1 MPDEVDD
8 DQAAALLLQGLTAM
22 ALVRDCARIEPGET
36 IVVEAAAGGTGSL
49 SVQLAKAAGAKVI
62 GLASS
67 EEKRALVERLGADAT
82 VDSRSEDLGAAIREA
97 NDGERVDAVLHMSG
111 GEAFDA
117 ELGVLAPLGRMVVF
131 GIASR
136 EQRDVSTA
144 ALLRGS
150 KAVIGFWLVHL
161 LARRELVAPM
171 IGELLGA
178 VAAGELEVTVGERL
192 SALRGRARARRP
204 DRPPHHRQAPL
215 WTRAESEP
223 RFKDLGLAP
232 EIQQAIDE
240 LGFDEPTPIQEQA
253 IPELLGGHDV
263 IGQAQTGTGKTAAFG
278 LPLLQYL
285 DPDNDEVQAVV
296 LTPTRELC
304 IQVTQALRAYA
315 EHLDV
320 EIVAVFGG
328 APIKSQQAQLRAGAH
343 VVVATVGRM
352 MDLMSRRSLVLTA
365 ARYVVLDE
373 ADEMLD
379 LGFIEDVEK
388 ILRMCPS
395 GRQTALFS
403 ATMPPPVKRLAE
415 SYMYDPT
422 TISITPK
429 TLTVDAIAQA
439 FVEVP
444 AKEKAARL
452 VELLKTEEPEQAI
465 IFCRTKIGASKLEKT
480 LKDKGLD
487 VKALHGD
494 LSQGV
499 RDGVMIAFKDHRVR
513 LLVATDIAARGL
525 DIEHVTHVIN
535 YDVPASSEV
544 YVHRIGR
551 TGRVGRT
558 GRAITL
564 VTPAQRDEID
574 RIERDVKTTI
584 GEWESPEERL
594 EHAPRPR
601 RRERRIPRSP
611 ARAEELRSLRRP
623 RGRGDDPR
631 PERGPRTRSRGDRR
645 CGSRQALRQPRRAQR
660 HHGGGPALGAARG
673 RRPAR
678 GGDPRRPRPAPLLL
692 RRGRPRV
699 KPSAAVEFLDGTK
712 LKGKEIRLEIA
723 KS

>member
-1 MPDEVDD
+1 
-8 DQAAALLLQGLTAM
+8 
-22 ALVRDCARIEPGET
+22 
-36 IVVEAAAGGTGSL
+36 
-49 SVQLAKAAGAKVI
+49 
-62 GLASS
+62 
-67 EEKRALVERLGADAT
+67 
-82 VDSRSEDLGAAIREA
+82 
-97 NDGERVDAVLHMSG
+97 MS
-111 GEAFDA
+111 A
-117 ELGVLAPLGRMVVF
+117 
-131 GIASR
+131 
-136 EQRDVSTA
+136 
-144 ALLRGS
+144 
-150 KAVIGFWLVHL
+150 
-161 LARRELVAPM
+161 
-171 IGELLGA
+171 
-178 VAAGELEVTVGERL
+178 
-192 SALRGRARARRP
+192 
-204 DRPPHHRQAPL
+204 
-215 WTRAESEP
+215 
-223 RFKDLGLAP
+223 FKDLGLSP
-232 EIQQAIDE
+232 DIQQALDE

-285 DPDNDEVQAVV
+285 DPGNDEVQAIV

-315 EHLDV
+315 EHLPI

-328 APIKSQQAQLRAGAH
+328 APIRSQQSQLRSGAH

-403 ATMPPPVKRLAE
+403 ATMPPPVQRLAE
-415 SYMYDPT
+415 GYMYDPT

-429 TLTVDAIAQA
+429 ELTVDAIAQA
-439 FVEVP
+439 FIEVP
-444 AKEKAARL
+444 AKDKAARL

-465 IFCRTKIGASKLEKT
+465 IFTRTKIGASKLEKL

-499 RDGVMIAFKDHRVR
+499 RDGVMISFKDHRVK

-525 DIEHVTHVIN
+525 DVDHVTHVIN
-535 YDVPASSEV
+535 YDVPNSSET

-558 GRAITL
+558 GRAITF
-564 VTPAQRDEID
+564 VTPDQRDEIG
-574 RIERDVKTTI
+574 RIERDVNTSI
-584 GEWESPEERL
+584 GEWETPEERL

-601 RRERRIPRSP
+601 RRDRSERRQKVEQAAPAGNGATADAEAVVDGDGSDGEAKRDTVKLFVNRGERSGIS
-611 ARAEELRSLRRP
+611 EEDLRW
-623 RGRGDDPR
+623 
-631 PERGPRTRSRGDRR
+631 
-645 CGSRQALRQPRRAQR
+645 ALRE
-660 HHGGGPALGAARG
+660 GAVLA
-673 RRPAR
+673 
-678 GGDPRRPRPAPLLL
+678 DDDVHDV
-692 RRGRPRV
+692 RV
-699 KPSAAVEFLDGTK
+699 LHRFSFVEVNPDHAERTVEFLDGTK

>member
-1 MPDEVDD
+1 V
-8 DQAAALLLQGLTAM
+8 TAF
-22 ALVRDCARIEPGET
+22 
-36 IVVEAAAGGTGSL
+36 
-49 SVQLAKAAGAKVI
+49 
-62 GLASS
+62 
-67 EEKRALVERLGADAT
+67 
-82 VDSRSEDLGAAIREA
+82 
-97 NDGERVDAVLHMSG
+97 N
-111 GEAFDA
+111 
-117 ELGVLAPLGRMVVF
+117 ELG
-131 GIASR
+131 
-136 EQRDVSTA
+136 
-144 ALLRGS
+144 
-150 KAVIGFWLVHL
+150 
-161 LARRELVAPM
+161 
-171 IGELLGA
+171 
-178 VAAGELEVTVGERL
+178 L
-192 SALRGRARARRP
+192 SP
-204 DRPPHHRQAPL
+204 Q
-215 WTRAESEP
+215 
-223 RFKDLGLAP
+223 
-232 EIQQAIDE
+232 IQQAIDE

-278 LPLLQYL
+278 LPLLQYV
-285 DPDNDEVQAVV
+285 DPAVDEVQAVV

-315 EHLDV
+315 EHVDV
-320 EIVAVFGG
+320 EIVAIFGG
-328 APIKSQQAQLRAGAH
+328 APIRTQQSQLRAGAH

-403 ATMPPPVKRLAE
+403 ATMPPPVQRLAE

-422 TISITPK
+422 TIRITPK
-429 TLTVDAIAQA
+429 KLTVDAIAQA
-439 FVEVP
+439 YVEVP
-444 AKEKAARL
+444 AREKGPKL
-452 VELLKTEEPEQAI
+452 VELLRAEEPEQAI
-465 IFCRTKIGASKLEKT
+465 IFCRTKIGASRLEKD

-494 LSQGV
+494 MSQGS

-558 GRAITL
+558 GRAITF

-584 GEWESPEERL
+584 GEWETPEERI

-601 RRERRIPRSP
+601 RRERREPEAAPNGAEPGDGGTPDSVKLFVNRGERSGIT
-611 ARAEELRSLRRP
+611 EEDLRW
-623 RGRGDDPR
+623 
-631 PERGPRTRSRGDRR
+631 
-645 CGSRQALRQPRRAQR
+645 ALRE
-660 HHGGGPALGAARG
+660 GAVLPDEAVHDIHVLHRFSFVHL
-673 RRPAR
+673 
-678 GGDPRRPRPAPLLL
+678 APDQAE
-692 RRGRPRV
+692 R
-699 KPSAAVEFLDGTK
+699 AVEYLDGTK
-712 LKGKEIRLEIA
+712 LKGREIRLEVA

>member
-1 MPDEVDD
+1 
-8 DQAAALLLQGLTAM
+8 
-22 ALVRDCARIEPGET
+22 
-36 IVVEAAAGGTGSL
+36 
-49 SVQLAKAAGAKVI
+49 
-62 GLASS
+62 
-67 EEKRALVERLGADAT
+67 
-82 VDSRSEDLGAAIREA
+82 
-97 NDGERVDAVLHMSG
+97 
-111 GEAFDA
+111 
-117 ELGVLAPLGRMVVF
+117 
-131 GIASR
+131 
-136 EQRDVSTA
+136 VSNP
-144 ALLRGS
+144 
-150 KAVIGFWLVHL
+150 FH
-161 LARRELVAPM
+161 
-171 IGELLGA
+171 
-178 VAAGELEVTVGERL
+178 
-192 SALRGRARARRP
+192 
-204 DRPPHHRQAPL
+204 
-215 WTRAESEP
+215 
-223 RFKDLGLAP
+223 DLGLSP
-232 EIQQAIDE
+232 PIQQALDE
-240 LGFDEPTPIQEQA
+240 LGFQDPTPIQEQA

-285 DPDNDEVQAVV
+285 DPENTEVQAVV

-304 IQVTQALRAYA
+304 IQVTQALRTYA
-315 EHLDV
+315 EHLDI

-328 APIKSQQAQLRAGAH
+328 APIRSQQSQLRSGAH

-403 ATMPPPVKRLAE
+403 ATMPPPIQKLAE
-415 SYMYDPT
+415 GYMYDPT
-422 TISITPK
+422 TIRITPK

-444 AKEKAARL
+444 AKDKAERL

-465 IFCRTKIGASKLEKT
+465 IFTRTKIGASKLEKL

-535 YDVPASSEV
+535 YDVPNSSET

-558 GRAITL
+558 GRAITF
-564 VTPAQRDEID
+564 VTPAQRDEIG
-574 RIERDVKTTI
+574 RIERDVKTSI

-601 RRERRIPRSP
+601 RRER
-611 ARAEELRSLRRP
+611 
-623 RGRGDDPR
+623 
-631 PERGPRTRSRGDRR
+631 PERSERSKPSERGERTEKVGPSGSGEASENGAPAEPETVEDGDGDGDEEARDTVKLFVNRGERSGISEEDLRW
-645 CGSRQALRQPRRAQR
+645 ALRE
-660 HHGGGPALGAARG
+660 GAVLPEEAIFEVRVLH
-673 RRPAR
+673 RFSFVEV
-678 GGDPRRPRPAPLLL
+678 APDQAE
-692 RRGRPRV
+692 RT
-699 KPSAAVEFLDGTK
+699 VEFLDGTK

>member
-1 MPDEVDD
+1 V
-8 DQAAALLLQGLTAM
+8 G
-22 ALVRDCARIEPGET
+22 
-36 IVVEAAAGGTGSL
+36 
-49 SVQLAKAAGAKVI
+49 VI
-62 GLASS
+62 
-67 EEKRALVERLGADAT
+67 
-82 VDSRSEDLGAAIREA
+82 
-97 NDGERVDAVLHMSG
+97 
-111 GEAFDA
+111 
-117 ELGVLAPLGRMVVF
+117 P
-131 GIASR
+131 
-136 EQRDVSTA
+136 
-144 ALLRGS
+144 
-150 KAVIGFWLVHL
+150 
-161 LARRELVAPM
+161 
-171 IGELLGA
+171 
-178 VAAGELEVTVGERL
+178 
-192 SALRGRARARRP
+192 
-204 DRPPHHRQAPL
+204 
-215 WTRAESEP
+215 
-223 RFKDLGLAP
+223 FKDLGLAP
-232 EIQQAIDE
+232 EIQQALDE
-240 LGFDEPTPIQEQA
+240 LGYEEPSPIQEKA
-253 IPELLGGHDV
+253 IPELLAGHDV

-278 LPLLQYL
+278 LPLLQYI
-285 DPDNDEVQAVV
+285 DPAVDEVQAVV

-415 SYMYDPT
+415 SYMYDPS
-422 TISITPK
+422 TIKITPK
-429 TLTVDAIAQA
+429 KLTVDAIAQA

-444 AKEKAARL
+444 ANGKAARL

-494 LSQGV
+494 MSQGS
-499 RDGVMIAFKDHRVR
+499 RDGVMIAFKDHRMR

-564 VTPAQRDEID
+564 VTPAQRDEIE
-574 RIERDVKTTI
+574 RIERDVKTSI
-584 GEWESPEERL
+584 GEWESPEERM

-601 RRERRIPRSP
+601 RRERTKAGDNGGKAETPGGEKAADGKAVKLFVNRGERSGID
-611 ARAEELRSLRRP
+611 EEDLRW
-623 RGRGDDPR
+623 
-631 PERGPRTRSRGDRR
+631 
-645 CGSRQALRQPRRAQR
+645 ALRE
-660 HHGGGPALGAARG
+660 GAVLPDEAIH
-673 RRPAR
+673 
-678 GGDPRRPRPAPLLL
+678 DV
-692 RRGRPRV
+692 RV
-699 KPSAAVEFLDGTK
+699 LHRFSFVEVDSEQADRTVEFLDGTK

>member
-1 MPDEVDD
+1 V
-8 DQAAALLLQGLTAM
+8 TA
-22 ALVRDCARIEPGET
+22 
-36 IVVEAAAGGTGSL
+36 
-49 SVQLAKAAGAKVI
+49 
-62 GLASS
+62 
-67 EEKRALVERLGADAT
+67 
-82 VDSRSEDLGAAIREA
+82 
-97 NDGERVDAVLHMSG
+97 
-111 GEAFDA
+111 
-117 ELGVLAPLGRMVVF
+117 
-131 GIASR
+131 
-136 EQRDVSTA
+136 
-144 ALLRGS
+144 
-150 KAVIGFWLVHL
+150 
-161 LARRELVAPM
+161 
-171 IGELLGA
+171 
-178 VAAGELEVTVGERL
+178 
-192 SALRGRARARRP
+192 
-204 DRPPHHRQAPL
+204 
-215 WTRAESEP
+215 
-223 RFKDLGLAP
+223 FKDLGLSP
-232 EIQQAIDE
+232 PIQQAIDE
-240 LGFDEPTPIQEQA
+240 LGFQDPTPIQEQA
-253 IPELLGGHDV
+253 IPALLGGGDV

-285 DPDNDEVQAVV
+285 DPENNEVQAIV

-304 IQVTQALRAYA
+304 IQVTQALRTYA
-315 EHLDV
+315 EHLDI

-328 APIKSQQAQLRAGAH
+328 APIRTQQSQLRSGAH

-352 MDLMSRRSLVLTA
+352 KDLMSRRSLVLTA
-365 ARYVVLDE
+365 ARFVVLDE

-403 ATMPPPVKRLAE
+403 ATMPPPIQKLAE
-415 SYMYDPT
+415 GYMYEPE
-422 TISITPK
+422 TIRITPK

-439 FVEVP
+439 YIEVP
-444 AKEKAARL
+444 ANDKAARL

-465 IFCRTKIGASKLEKT
+465 IFTRTKIGASKLEKT

-499 RDGVMIAFKDHRVR
+499 RDGVMISFKDHRVR

-535 YDVPASSEV
+535 YDVPNSSET

-558 GRAITL
+558 GRAITF

-584 GEWESPEERL
+584 GAWETPEERL

-601 RRERRIPRSP
+601 RRERAERHEQVEKAVAKREKAAEPDAEITEPAADDSAEKRDSVKLFVNRGERSGI
-611 ARAEELRSLRRP
+611 EEEDLRW
-623 RGRGDDPR
+623 
-631 PERGPRTRSRGDRR
+631 
-645 CGSRQALRQPRRAQR
+645 ALRE
-660 HHGGGPALGAARG
+660 GAVLPEEAIFDVRVLH
-673 RRPAR
+673 RFSFVEV
-678 GGDPRRPRPAPLLL
+678 APDQAE
-692 RRGRPRV
+692 R
-699 KPSAAVEFLDGTK
+699 AVEFLDGTK

>member
-1 MPDEVDD
+1 
-8 DQAAALLLQGLTAM
+8 
-22 ALVRDCARIEPGET
+22 
-36 IVVEAAAGGTGSL
+36 
-49 SVQLAKAAGAKVI
+49 
-62 GLASS
+62 
-67 EEKRALVERLGADAT
+67 
-82 VDSRSEDLGAAIREA
+82 
-97 NDGERVDAVLHMSG
+97 
-111 GEAFDA
+111 
-117 ELGVLAPLGRMVVF
+117 
-131 GIASR
+131 
-136 EQRDVSTA
+136 
-144 ALLRGS
+144 
-150 KAVIGFWLVHL
+150 
-161 LARRELVAPM
+161 M
-171 IGELLGA
+171 I
-178 VAAGELEVTVGERL
+178 
-192 SALRGRARARRP
+192 P
-204 DRPPHHRQAPL
+204 
-215 WTRAESEP
+215 
-223 RFKDLGLAP
+223 FKDLGLAP
-232 EIQQAIDE
+232 EIQQVLDE
-240 LGFDEPTPIQEQA
+240 LGYEEPTPIQEQA
-253 IPELLGGHDV
+253 IPELLAGHDV

-278 LPLLQYL
+278 LPLLQYV
-285 DPDNDEVQAVV
+285 DPAVDEVQAVV

-315 EHLDV
+315 EHLEV

-365 ARYVVLDE
+365 ARYIVLDE

-422 TISITPK
+422 TIKITPK
-429 TLTVDAIAQA
+429 KLTVDAIAQA

-444 AKEKAARL
+444 AKEKAVRL

-558 GRAITL
+558 GRAITF
-564 VTPAQRDEID
+564 VTPAQRDEIG
-574 RIERDVKTTI
+574 RIERDVKTSI
-584 GEWESPEERL
+584 GEWESPEERM

-601 RRERRIPRSP
+601 RRERAKAVPADGGKAKAVGAEAARTPSPR
-611 ARAEELRSLRRP
+611 RR
-623 RGRGDDPR
+623 REGD
-631 PERGPRTRSRGDRR
+631 ERQGG
-645 CGSRQALRQPRRAQR
+645 QALRQPRRAQR
-660 HHGGGPALGAARG
+660 HRRGGSALGAARG
-673 RRPAR
+673 RRAPR

-692 RRGRPRV
+692 RRGRSRPGRPHGRVPRRDEAEGQGDPAGDRQELAV
-699 KPSAAVEFLDGTK
+699 GGRPGGAYVRFAADYVGAAS
-712 LKGKEIRLEIA
+712 RLESLCGA
-723 KS
+723 ASRGTPGTTPTA

>member
-1 MPDEVDD
+1 
-8 DQAAALLLQGLTAM
+8 
-22 ALVRDCARIEPGET
+22 
-36 IVVEAAAGGTGSL
+36 
-49 SVQLAKAAGAKVI
+49 
-62 GLASS
+62 
-67 EEKRALVERLGADAT
+67 
-82 VDSRSEDLGAAIREA
+82 
-97 NDGERVDAVLHMSG
+97 
-111 GEAFDA
+111 
-117 ELGVLAPLGRMVVF
+117 
-131 GIASR
+131 
-136 EQRDVSTA
+136 
-144 ALLRGS
+144 
-150 KAVIGFWLVHL
+150 
-161 LARRELVAPM
+161 
-171 IGELLGA
+171 
-178 VAAGELEVTVGERL
+178 VT
-192 SALRGRARARRP
+192 
-204 DRPPHHRQAPL
+204 
-215 WTRAESEP
+215 T
-223 RFKDLGLAP
+223 FKDLGLSP
-232 EIQQAIDE
+232 DIQQAIDE
-240 LGFDEPTPIQEQA
+240 LGFDDPTPIQEQA

-285 DPDNDEVQAVV
+285 DPDNNEVQAIV

-304 IQVTQALRAYA
+304 IQVTQALRTYA
-315 EHLDV
+315 EHLEI

-328 APIKSQQAQLRAGAH
+328 APIRSQQSQLRSGAH

-352 MDLMSRRSLVLTA
+352 KDLMSRRSLVLTA

-403 ATMPPPVKRLAE
+403 ATMPPPIQKLAE
-415 SYMYDPT
+415 GYMYDPT

-439 FVEVP
+439 YIEVP

-465 IFCRTKIGASKLEKT
+465 IFCRTKIGASKLEKN

-494 LSQGV
+494 MSQGS

-558 GRAITL
+558 GRAITF
-564 VTPAQRDEID
+564 VTPAERDEIG
-574 RIERDVKTTI
+574 RIERDVKTSI

-601 RRERRIPRSP
+601 RRERRPREEREREQAEALEEAP
-611 ARAEELRSLRRP
+611 AAKDEEADLEEDAEAPAPSADGKAGDSTKLFVNRGERSGIAEEDLRW
-623 RGRGDDPR
+623 
-631 PERGPRTRSRGDRR
+631 
-645 CGSRQALRQPRRAQR
+645 ALRE
-660 HHGGGPALGAARG
+660 GAVLPEEAIH
-673 RRPAR
+673 
-678 GGDPRRPRPAPLLL
+678 DV
-692 RRGRPRV
+692 RV
-699 KPSAAVEFLDGTK
+699 LHRFSFVEVDADKAERTVEFLDGTK
-712 LKGKEIRLEIA
+712 LKGKEIRLEVA
-723 KS
+723 KK

>member
-1 MPDEVDD
+1 M
-8 DQAAALLLQGLTAM
+8 
-22 ALVRDCARIEPGET
+22 I
-36 IVVEAAAGGTGSL
+36 SF
-49 SVQLAKAAGAKVI
+49 K
-62 GLASS
+62 
-67 EEKRALVERLGADAT
+67 
-82 VDSRSEDLGAAIREA
+82 
-97 NDGERVDAVLHMSG
+97 
-111 GEAFDA
+111 
-117 ELGVLAPLGRMVVF
+117 ELG
-131 GIASR
+131 
-136 EQRDVSTA
+136 
-144 ALLRGS
+144 
-150 KAVIGFWLVHL
+150 
-161 LARRELVAPM
+161 
-171 IGELLGA
+171 
-178 VAAGELEVTVGERL
+178 L
-192 SALRGRARARRP
+192 SP
-204 DRPPHHRQAPL
+204 Q
-215 WTRAESEP
+215 
-223 RFKDLGLAP
+223 
-232 EIQQAIDE
+232 IQQALDE
-240 LGFDEPTPIQEQA
+240 LGFDEPTPIQDQA

-304 IQVTQALRAYA
+304 IQVTQALRSYA

-328 APIKSQQAQLRAGAH
+328 APIKSQQAQLRSGAH

-439 FVEVP
+439 YVEVG
-444 AKEKAARL
+444 AKEKAAKL
-452 VELLKTEEPEQAI
+452 VELLKIEEPEQAI
-465 IFCRTKIGASKLEKT
+465 IFCRTKIGADRLEKT
-480 LKDKGLD
+480 LKNKGLD

-494 LSQGV
+494 MSQGS

-558 GRAITL
+558 GRAITF
-564 VTPAQRDEID
+564 VTPAQRDEIA

-584 GEWESPEERL
+584 GEWETPEERL

-601 RRERRIPRSP
+601 RRERRSERPDEPAAKPTQDVAATEAEPDGVTAEAGAGGSSSSGKATKLFVNRGERSGIT
-611 ARAEELRSLRRP
+611 EEDLRW
-623 RGRGDDPR
+623 
-631 PERGPRTRSRGDRR
+631 
-645 CGSRQALRQPRRAQR
+645 ALRE
-660 HHGGGPALGAARG
+660 GAVLPEEAIHDVHVLHRFSFVHV
-673 RRPAR
+673 
-678 GGDPRRPRPAPLLL
+678 DPELAERT
-692 RRGRPRV
+692 
-699 KPSAAVEFLDGTK
+699 VEYLDGTK
-712 LKGKEIRLEIA
+712 VKGKEIRLEVA

>member
-1 MPDEVDD
+1 MTTPF
-8 DQAAALLLQGLTAM
+8 
-22 ALVRDCARIEPGET
+22 
-36 IVVEAAAGGTGSL
+36 
-49 SVQLAKAAGAKVI
+49 
-62 GLASS
+62 
-67 EEKRALVERLGADAT
+67 
-82 VDSRSEDLGAAIREA
+82 
-97 NDGERVDAVLHMSG
+97 H
-111 GEAFDA
+111 
-117 ELGVLAPLGRMVVF
+117 
-131 GIASR
+131 
-136 EQRDVSTA
+136 
-144 ALLRGS
+144 
-150 KAVIGFWLVHL
+150 
-161 LARRELVAPM
+161 
-171 IGELLGA
+171 
-178 VAAGELEVTVGERL
+178 
-192 SALRGRARARRP
+192 
-204 DRPPHHRQAPL
+204 
-215 WTRAESEP
+215 
-223 RFKDLGLAP
+223 DLGLSP
-232 EIQQAIDE
+232 PIQQALDE
-240 LGFDEPTPIQEQA
+240 LGFQDPTPIQEQA

-285 DPDNDEVQAVV
+285 DPENNEVQAIV

-304 IQVTQALRAYA
+304 IQVTQALRTYA
-315 EHLDV
+315 EHLEI

-328 APIKSQQAQLRAGAH
+328 APIRSQQSQLRSGAH

-352 MDLMSRRSLVLTA
+352 KDLMSRRSLVLTA

-403 ATMPPPVKRLAE
+403 ATMPPPIQKLAE
-415 SYMYDPT
+415 GYMYDPT
-422 TISITPK
+422 TIRITPK

-439 FVEVP
+439 YVEVP
-444 AKEKAARL
+444 AKDKAARL

-465 IFCRTKIGASKLEKT
+465 IFTRTKIGASKLEKT

-499 RDGVMIAFKDHRVR
+499 RDGVMIAFKSHRVK

-535 YDVPASSEV
+535 YDVPNSSET

-558 GRAITL
+558 GRAITF
-564 VTPAQRDEID
+564 VTPAQREEIT
-574 RIERDVKTTI
+574 RIEKDVKTTI
-584 GEWESPEERL
+584 GEWETPEDRL

-601 RRERRIPRSP
+601 RRER
-611 ARAEELRSLRRP
+611 
-623 RGRGDDPR
+623 
-631 PERGPRTRSRGDRR
+631 PERSSRSKPSERGERSERVGPSGNGAPPEAEVEDEVAEVDAAPEAEIESVEPEVAEVEQSEAAAPEPEPEQPEAAAPDDGDGEEPERDTVKLFVNRGERSGIEEEDLRW
-645 CGSRQALRQPRRAQR
+645 ALRE
-660 HHGGGPALGAARG
+660 GAVLPEEAIHEIRVLH
-673 RRPAR
+673 RFSFVEV
-678 GGDPRRPRPAPLLL
+678 APDQAE
-692 RRGRPRV
+692 R
-699 KPSAAVEFLDGTK
+699 AVEFLDGTK

>member
-1 MPDEVDD
+1 
-8 DQAAALLLQGLTAM
+8 
-22 ALVRDCARIEPGET
+22 
-36 IVVEAAAGGTGSL
+36 
-49 SVQLAKAAGAKVI
+49 VI
-62 GLASS
+62 PF
-67 EEKRALVERLGADAT
+67 K
-82 VDSRSEDLGAAIREA
+82 
-97 NDGERVDAVLHMSG
+97 
-111 GEAFDA
+111 
-117 ELGVLAPLGRMVVF
+117 ELG
-131 GIASR
+131 
-136 EQRDVSTA
+136 
-144 ALLRGS
+144 
-150 KAVIGFWLVHL
+150 
-161 LARRELVAPM
+161 
-171 IGELLGA
+171 
-178 VAAGELEVTVGERL
+178 L
-192 SALRGRARARRP
+192 S
-204 DRPPHHRQAPL
+204 
-215 WTRAESEP
+215 
-223 RFKDLGLAP
+223 P
-232 EIQQAIDE
+232 EIQQALEE
-240 LGFDEPTPIQEQA
+240 LGYEEPSPIQERA
-253 IPELLGGHDV
+253 IPELLAGHDV

-278 LPLLQYL
+278 LPLLQYV
-285 DPDNDEVQAVV
+285 DPQDEEVQAIV

-315 EHLDV
+315 EHLEV

-328 APIKSQQAQLRAGAH
+328 APIKSQQSQLRAGAH

-352 MDLMSRRSLVLTA
+352 MDLMSRHSLVLTS

-403 ATMPPPVKRLAE
+403 ATMPPPIKHLAE
-415 SYMYDPT
+415 SYMYDPQ
-422 TISITPK
+422 TIKITPK
-429 TLTVDAIAQA
+429 KLTVDAIEQA

-444 AKEKAARL
+444 AKEKASRL
-452 VELLKTEEPEQAI
+452 VELLKAEEPEQAI

-494 LSQGV
+494 MSQGS

-558 GRAITL
+558 GRAITF
-564 VTPAQRDEID
+564 VTPAQREEIE
-574 RIERDVKTTI
+574 RIERDVKTSI

-601 RRERRIPRSP
+601 RRERRREREAAPAEVTEEAPDTSEEAPAATEEAEKAADTTEKAPPENGKATKLFVNRGERSGI
-611 ARAEELRSLRRP
+611 EEEDLRW
-623 RGRGDDPR
+623 
-631 PERGPRTRSRGDRR
+631 
-645 CGSRQALRQPRRAQR
+645 ALRE
-660 HHGGGPALGAARG
+660 GAVLPEEAIH
-673 RRPAR
+673 
-678 GGDPRRPRPAPLLL
+678 DV
-692 RRGRPRV
+692 RV
-699 KPSAAVEFLDGTK
+699 LHRFSFVEVDSDQAERTVEFLDGTK